1 MYQTRGPTMILEIR
15 HLKLVAAIAETG
27 SVTRAGN
34 RLHLTQSAL
43 SHQLGDAEEQ
53 LGVTLFDRANGK
65 MTVTAAGERLL
76 QTARSVLHELDRA
89 ESEIKNHGGT
99 AAGLIRL
106 STQCHTAYHWF
117 PPMLT
122 LFQKKFP
129 AVEVQLVIEATNNPF
144 AALLEG
150 KLDLA
155 IVCDPIRNRKIRY
168 TPLFEDDVV
177 VVVSPKHRLAS
188 KNFVTPEDFVGENL
202 LLYPPKEESTLLME
216 ILEPVGVRPRKIQ
229 EVMLTEAILEMVM
242 GGLGVAALPR
252 WAAGPQ
258 LVSRSLVG
266 LPLQPPGYRW
276 VWSVAQ
282 LRARQVPAHVQEF
295 IRLLMDRP
303 LLDLGISG
311 RSKAA
316 KKLSNVRRVA
326 GPNISIAP
334 KQTPNRAGS
343 APMA

>member
-1 MYQTRGPTMILEIR
+1 MRQTGGSTMNLEIR

-43 SHQLGDAEEQ
+43 SHQLRDAEEQ
-53 LGVTLFDRANGK
+53 LGASLFDRANGK
-65 MTVTAAGERLL
+65 MTLTPAGQRLL
-76 QTARSVLHELDRA
+76 QTARTVLDELDRA
-89 ESEIKNHGGT
+89 ESEIKKDGAP

-129 AVEVQLVIEATNNPF
+129 DVEVQLVIEATNNPF
-144 AALLEG
+144 VALLEG

-177 VVVSPKHRLAS
+177 VVVPPKHRLAS
-188 KNFVTPEDFVGENL
+188 KDFVAPEDFVSENL
-202 LLYPPKEESTLLME
+202 LLYPPKEDSTLLMQ
-216 ILEPVGVRPRKIQ
+216 ILEPVGIRPRKIQ
-229 EVMLTEAILEMVM
+229 EVMLTEAILEMVI

-258 LVSRSLVG
+258 LASRSLVG
-266 LPLQPPGYRW
+266 LLLQPPGYRW
-276 VWSVAQ
+276 IWSVAQ
-282 LRARQVPAHVQEF
+282 LRARHVPPYVQEF
-295 IRLLMDRP
+295 IRLLMNRP
-303 LLDLGISG
+303 LLDEGISG
-311 RSKAA
+311 RFRAG
-316 KKLSNVRRVA
+316 KKFSNFKSGSRA
-326 GPNISIAP
+326 NISMVP
-334 KQTPNRAGS
+334 RQRPNTAGS
-343 APMA
+343 VPTA